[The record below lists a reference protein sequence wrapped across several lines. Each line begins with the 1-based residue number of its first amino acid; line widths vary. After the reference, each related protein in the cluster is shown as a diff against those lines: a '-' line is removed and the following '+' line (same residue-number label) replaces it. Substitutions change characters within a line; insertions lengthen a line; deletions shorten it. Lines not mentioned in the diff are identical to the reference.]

1 VIVDSHHHLW
11 HVDEGYHWLDAPEL
25 APVRR
30 TFGSADLRPELAANG
45 VAHTVLVEGGRCDAG
60 EAALLLAHAAD
71 TPEIA
76 GVVAWDDPAAPVFP
90 AYYGLAGA
98 ERLVGLRAQVQ
109 AEDAG
114 YLDRTDV
121 RAGLRRI
128 GAAGLVFDLVVRADQ
143 LPAAAR
149 AAAALP
155 DVRFVLD
162 HLGKPP
168 IRSGG
173 FEPWRAA
180 VADLAAR
187 PNVAAKLSGLVTE
200 ADWEDWKPQDLRPY
214 VEQALELFGPDRLM
228 FGSDWPVCRL
238 AAGYGRVLAVADEL
252 VTPLTSAAERE
263 RVFAG
268 TAVEVYRLPVGGNA
282 VQSPRRH

>member
-1 VIVDSHHHLW
+1 VIVDAHHHLW
-11 HVDEGYHWLDAPEL
+11 HVDAGYDWLDAAEL
-25 APVRR
+25 APIRR
-30 TFGSADLRPELAANG
+30 TFGPEDLRPELAAAG

-76 GVVAWDDPAAPVFP
+76 GVVAWDDPAAPVFS
-90 AYYGLAGA
+90 AYRDLAGA
-98 ERLVGLRAQVQ
+98 ECLVGLRAQVQ

-114 YLDRTDV
+114 YLDRPDV

-128 GAAGLVFDLVVRADQ
+128 GAAGLVFDLVVRPDQ
-143 LPAAAR
+143 LEAAAR

-162 HLGKPP
+162 HLGKPR
-168 IRSGG
+168 IRAGG
-173 FEPWRAA
+173 LEPWRAA
-180 VADLAAR
+180 VAGLAAH

-200 ADWEDWKPQDLRPY
+200 ADWEHWKPQDLQPY
-214 VEQALELFGPDRLM
+214 FEQALELFGPDRLM

-252 VTPLTSAAERE
+252 VTPLTTAAERE

-268 TAVEVYRLPVGGNA
+268 TAVEVYRLPVGGSGI
-282 VQSPRRH
+282 QSPRRH

>member
-1 VIVDSHHHLW
+1 MLVDAHHHLW
-11 HVDEGYHWLDAPEL
+11 DVDAGYDWLDAPEL
-25 APVRR
+25 APIRR
-30 TFGSADLRPELAANG
+30 TFAPADLRSELAAAG
-45 VAHTVLVEGGRCDAG
+45 VSHTVLVEGGRCDAG
-60 EAALLLAHAAD
+60 EAALLLAHAAEA
-71 TPEIA
+71 PEIA
-76 GVVAWDDPAAPVFP
+76 GVVAWDDPAAPVFT
-90 AYYGLAGA
+90 AYRDLAGA

-114 YLDRTDV
+114 YLDRPDV
-121 RAGLRRI
+121 QAGLRRF
-128 GAAGLVFDLVVRADQ
+128 GAAGLAFDLVVRDDQ

-162 HLGKPP
+162 HLGKPR
-168 IRSGG
+168 IRAGL

-200 ADWEDWKPQDLRPY
+200 ADWEHWEPQDLRPY
-214 VEQALELFGPDRLM
+214 VEAALELFGPERLM
-228 FGSDWPVCRL
+228 WGSDWPVCRL
-238 AAGYGRVLAVADEL
+238 AADYSGVLSVTQDL
-252 VTPLTSAAERE
+252 VSSLTTPAERA
-263 RVFAG
+263 RVFGG
-268 TAVEVYRLPVGGNA
+268 TAVEVYRLVGGGNG